1 MPRVFL
7 SDSIYAHY
15 EIGKKIQ
22 MTRLTTLLSAMV
34 AVAFL
39 LVTAGVDAGLLGCG
53 CSHGPAHYAPVVSH
67 NAPTLYSDPGI
78 DVGCDCAS
86 VASSCC
92 GVGGGLAQIGN
103 LYGSAEVYGGN
114 FGGGQSGSV
123 DPRSFQSG
131 FESLPNM
138 DGGGTHHRLP
148 FHSYRR
154 PWAHPG
160 IADNN
165 INIVW

>member
-1 MPRVFL
+1 
-7 SDSIYAHY
+7 
-15 EIGKKIQ
+15 
-22 MTRLTTLLSAMV
+22 MTRLTAFLSPMV
-34 AVAFL
+34 VVAFL
-39 LVTAGVDAGLLGCG
+39 SVAADAHAGLFGCG
-53 CSHGPAHYAPVVSH
+53 CSHGPAHYAPVI
-67 NAPTLYSDPGI
+67 YSDPGI
-78 DVGCDCAS
+78 NIGYDCAS

-92 GVGGGLAQIGN
+92 GVGGGLAQVGN
-103 LYGSAEVYGGN
+103 FYGSAGVYVGN
-114 FGGGQSGSV
+114 FAGGHYGSV

-138 DGGGTHHRLP
+138 EGVGTHHRLP

>member
-1 MPRVFL
+1 
-7 SDSIYAHY
+7 
-15 EIGKKIQ
+15 
-22 MTRLTTLLSAMV
+22 MTRLTALLSAMV

-39 LVTAGVDAGLLGCG
+39 LVTAGAHAGLLGCG

-67 NAPTLYSDPGI
+67 HAPVLNSDPGI
-78 DVGCDCAS
+78 DAGCDCAS

-92 GVGGGLAQIGN
+92 GGGLAQIGN
-103 LYGSAEVYGGN
+103 LYGSEGVYGGN
-114 FGGGQSGSV
+114 VGGSHSRSV
-123 DPRSFQSG
+123 DARSFQSG

-160 IADNN
+160 IAHNN

>member
-1 MPRVFL
+1 
-7 SDSIYAHY
+7 
-15 EIGKKIQ
+15 
-22 MTRLTTLLSAMV
+22 MTRLTSLFSAMV

-39 LVTAGVDAGLLGCG
+39 SVAAGAHAGLPGCG
-53 CSHGPAHYAPVVSH
+53 CSHGPMHDSPVLSHYARVV
-67 NAPTLYSDPGI
+67 YSDPGI
-78 DVGCDCAS
+78 DVGCNCAS

-103 LYGSAEVYGGN
+103 LYGSEGVYGGN
-114 FGGGQSGSV
+114 FGGGQYGSV